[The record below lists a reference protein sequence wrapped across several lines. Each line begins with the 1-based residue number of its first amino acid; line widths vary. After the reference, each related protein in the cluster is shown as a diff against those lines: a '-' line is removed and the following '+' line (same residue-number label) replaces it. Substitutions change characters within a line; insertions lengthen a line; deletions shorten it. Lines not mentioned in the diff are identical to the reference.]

1 MLTSLEFRSE
11 CPLAKMLD
19 VVGDKWSLLI
29 IRDLAMG
36 KSTYSELE
44 SSAEG
49 ITTSVLSTRLKML
62 TSIGL
67 IEKQLYQ
74 TKPKRYQYLLTEK
87 GQSLVPLLKAIVCW
101 AEENICQH
109 EHLASSKTA

>member
-1 MLTSLEFRSE
+1 MLETHAFRSN

-36 KSTYSELE
+36 KSTFGELE

-62 TSIGL
+62 TSLEL

-74 TKPKRYQYLLTEK
+74 EKPKRYQYILTER
-87 GQSLVPLLKAIVCW
+87 GLSLIPLLKAIVCW
-101 AEENICQH
+101 AEENLCKH
-109 EHLASSKTA
+109 ETQSSTA

>member
-1 MLTSLEFRSE
+1 MLTTIGFRSE

-62 TSIGL
+62 AGIGL

-74 TKPKRYQYLLTEK
+74 TKPKRYQYLLTDK
-87 GQSLVPLLKAIVCW
+87 GKSLLPLLKAIVCW

-109 EHLASSKTA
+109 EHMPSPKSA